1 MRIYTF
7 VGVDIPS
14 TVEVEVVWLQ
24 LVRLDNSEQAEKFA
38 KEVSEFGVRNVMM
51 HAATS
56 DEVLATLRANG
67 LVPFSY
73 DMSEKT
79 FTEIV

>member
-1 MRIYTF
+1 MKIYTF
-7 VGVDIPS
+7 IGVEITSTIDI
-14 TVEVEVVWLQ
+14 EVVSQ
-24 LVRLDNSEQAEKFA
+24 DLVRLDNSEQAEKFA
-38 KEVSEFGVRNVMM
+38 KEVAEFGVRNVMM

-67 LVPFSY
+67 LIPFSY